1 MSSAKKKNANGE
13 AEEILRSVLV
23 KDPLHACAIQVL
35 GDLLEAGLISP
46 IYMSYHTREHDV
58 RGAERVFLAPI
69 VGLFCRD

>member
-1 MSSAKKKNANGE
+1 
-13 AEEILRSVLV
+13 VLA

-35 GDLLEAGLISP
+35 GDLLESGLIPP